1 MFWMYAKGTSLL
13 NYLLELELRNL
24 KGFCCRDLNLS
35 LIKEVLGLED
45 LSDESGVLD
54 LERASLCLVES
65 NNRWRVEGE
74 SIATG
79 VEGVTAFVGEVS
91 VFWGVTGAG
100 VCVVKG
106 V

>member
-1 MFWMYAKGTSLL
+1 MD
-13 NYLLELELRNL
+13 YLLELELRNL

-65 NNRWRVEGE
+65 NNR
-74 SIATG
+74 
-79 VEGVTAFVGEVS
+79 
-91 VFWGVTGAG
+91 
-100 VCVVKG
+100 
-106 V
+106 